1 MDPGYIMFFFKKK
14 DSFGLTI
21 QTRGNYLI
29 LKEKELDI
37 FNFNFS
43 DFFPEIY
50 YSRSG
55 FNFSHSVNNVYVC
68 LIGNSVDSEIKNFSR
83 GKKTELRINRLVSFS
98 FFFCIYLEK
107 KILSQIY
114 ALLFYNQKIDHDKLQ
129 SLDINFM
136 KQLKLVFLNP
146 HAKN

>member
-83 GKKTELRINRLVSFS
+83 GKKNGTSNQSSSQLFLFFLYLFGKENTISNLCSF
-98 FFFCIYLEK
+98 
-107 KILSQIY
+107 IL
-114 ALLFYNQKIDHDKLQ
+114 
-129 SLDINFM
+129 
-136 KQLKLVFLNP
+136 
-146 HAKN
+146 